1 MSPENPQYL
10 KRLNRIEVES
20 ARQEFINLNSLY
32 LELI

>member
-10 KRLNRIEVES
+10 KCFNWIEIKG